1 MKETSRLPN
10 STHQAAVV
18 LRSTTG
24 TAAILAVLVF
34 APFLLRGSSPGQIF
48 LPYQTFGTLLSLIVF
63 MLTFEPHFADYW
75 PIEAA
80 LFFSVALLIS
90 GAMAFAIENPVPLM
104 VLIVAIPMLTVLLPW
119 NWHFQLGI
127 SLLCVA
133 SAALARRNAPAAVRG
148 HDLLWI
154 PVAAESVIVV
164 LAAVQL
170 QRQRQRQQVYFEALA
185 ADEEQFRSLIEN
197 APDGL
202 TVVNRAGNIVFQ
214 SSSTKRLLGF
224 DAEEMLHRSAFEF
237 VDNAPRLRTLLDK
250 CFEPSEHNES
260 ITIRCRHADGS
271 WRIIEVAARQLSNY
285 GSEALVVFN
294 WRDVTERV
302 TQEGQLRESEEK
314 FRSIFQH
321 STNVISISHRS
332 DARYIDVN
340 DEWLRVF
347 GYTRSEAIGK
357 TPLLL
362 GLWKDSD
369 DYVHFATEFLTRG
382 TIHNRETEFRAKDGS
397 IVLGLLSV
405 VTLETSGDQ
414 LALGIVNV
422 LSKHRQ
428 LTLPMCK
435 STAED

>member
-1 MKETSRLPN
+1 MKKTIRLPS
-10 STHQAAVV
+10 STRQAAMV

-24 TAAILAVLVF
+24 AVAVLAALVLAAF
-34 APFLLRGSSPGQIF
+34 WLRPSSLGQGF
-48 LPYQTFGTLLSLIVF
+48 LPYQTSGTLLSLIVF
-63 MLTFEPHFADYW
+63 TLTFEPHFADYW
-75 PIEAA
+75 HIEAS
-80 LFFSVALLIS
+80 LFFSTALLIS
-90 GAMAFAIENPVPLM
+90 GAMTFAIENPVPLM
-104 VLIVAIPMLTVLLPW
+104 ALIVAIPILTVLLPW

-133 SAALARRNAPAAVRG
+133 SAALTRKTAAAAVYEHG
-148 HDLLWI
+148 LLWI
-154 PVAAESVIVV
+154 PVAAESIIAV

-170 QRQRQRQQVYFEALA
+170 QRQRQQQQVYFEALA

-202 TVVNRAGNIVFQ
+202 TVVNRTGNIVFQ

-250 CFEPSEHNES
+250 CFESPEHNEKM
-260 ITIRCRHADGS
+260 TIRCRHADGS
-271 WRIIEVAARQLSNY
+271 WRIIEAAARQLSNY
-285 GSEALVVFN
+285 SEALAVFN

-302 TQEGQLRESEEK
+302 TQERQLRESEEK

-321 STNVISISHRS
+321 STNVVSICHRS
-332 DARYIDVN
+332 DGRYIDVN
-340 DEWLRVF
+340 DEWLKVF

-357 TPLLL
+357 TPILLR
-362 GLWKDSD
+362 LWKDPD

-382 TIHNRETEFRAKDGS
+382 TIHNRETQFRAKDGS

-435 STAED
+435 SNAED